1 MNNLLRRF
9 GNLLMMEEDGGAGG
23 SGGTG
28 NGDGNG
34 NKDKIFTQ
42 EELNSIIASEKQ
54 KNQAAVYKHLG
65 FESAEDAK
73 AFIDK
78 YKEEEDKKK
87 DDLTK
92 ANEQAEALRKE
103 KEAEAKKAK
112 KLEYKFE
119 AMKEGCDAKNAD
131 DVVTLVM
138 NKMSD
143 DKDFATALKEVK
155 ETYPTMFDSSNSDGN
170 GTGTGGNPP
179 RGKGGKD
186 ISGIGKR
193 LAEQR
198 KTNSASKEN
207 NYFQR

>member
-1 MNNLLRRF
+1 MDNLLRRF

-28 NGDGNG
+28 DGDGNG
-34 NKDKIFTQ
+34 NKDKTFTQ

-103 KEAEAKKAK
+103 KEAEEKK
-112 KLEYKFE
+112 
-119 AMKEGCDAKNAD
+119 
-131 DVVTLVM
+131 VVM
-138 NKMSD
+138 
-143 DKDFATALKEVK
+143 
-155 ETYPTMFDSSNSDGN
+155 
-170 GTGTGGNPP
+170 
-179 RGKGGKD
+179 
-186 ISGIGKR
+186 
-193 LAEQR
+193 R
-198 KTNSASKEN
+198 KTQTTS
-207 NYFQR
+207 